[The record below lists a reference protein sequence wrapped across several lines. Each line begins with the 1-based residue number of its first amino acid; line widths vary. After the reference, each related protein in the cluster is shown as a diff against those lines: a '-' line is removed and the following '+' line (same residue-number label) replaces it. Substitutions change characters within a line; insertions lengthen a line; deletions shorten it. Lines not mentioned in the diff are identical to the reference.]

1 VAPDRS
7 AVRSGLVGLALVGA
21 AAVPWARLTGW
32 LVGGPAHPAWA
43 WPLFSVV
50 RVAGLCLGVFAI
62 WSAVKSWL
70 REGTLSDYAKLGAA
84 FGLAVMVVVTL
95 LGPCGPGTC

>member
-1 VAPDRS
+1 M
-7 AVRSGLVGLALVGA
+7 GLALVGI
-21 AAVPWARLTGW
+21 AAVPWARLTRW

-43 WPLFSVV
+43 WPLFSAV
-50 RVAGLCLGVFAI
+50 RVAGLCLAVFAI

-70 REGTLSDYAKLGAA
+70 REDILSGHAKLGAA
-84 FGLAVMVVVTL
+84 FGLAAMLFVTL